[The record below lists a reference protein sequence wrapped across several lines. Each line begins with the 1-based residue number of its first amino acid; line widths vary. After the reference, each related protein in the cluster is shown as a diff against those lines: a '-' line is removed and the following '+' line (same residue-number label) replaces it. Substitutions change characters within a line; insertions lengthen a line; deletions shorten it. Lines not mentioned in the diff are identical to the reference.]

1 MKNRLFYLMF
11 FCFFAFAVAITA
23 QSATGNCAPKK
34 TKLNIKKLTL
44 TKNDTYTLRIYNS
57 KKKQT
62 VNFVSDDPNIVSVKE
77 NASNGKSAVVTAVN
91 IGTTCVRAHI
101 YIRKSKLVRT
111 LKTTIRVAPLAVSIK
126 FAQRK
131 IHLNVSDTM
140 KLSVLIKPNLSQE
153 LPLFKSSND
162 DVVTVNSKGIITAI
176 APGHATLTATLL
188 SSGQK
193 VKCDVY
199 VHEAPLSEEPEPEE

>member
-1 MKNRLFYLMF
+1 M
-11 FCFFAFAVAITA
+11 
-23 QSATGNCAPKK
+23 
-34 TKLNIKKLTL
+34 
-44 TKNDTYTLRIYNS
+44 
-57 KKKQT
+57 
-62 VNFVSDDPNIVSVKE
+62 SVKE
-77 NASNGKSAVVTAVN
+77 NASNGKSAVVTAAN

-101 YIRKSKLVRT
+101 YNRKSKLVRT

-153 LPLFKSSND
+153 LPLFKSSNN